1 MKKEIKK
8 QDSIELRLNAII
20 RLLAELMLTQD
31 KVKKISVY
39 RSLNQVG
46 LGPSEIG
53 SIFGKSRNEISS
65 TFPKKKKPKS
75 KNEIGEKD
83 E

>member
-1 MKKEIKK
+1 LKNVINK

-20 RLLAELMLTQD
+20 RLLAELLLTQD
-31 KVKKISVY
+31 KVKKISIY

-65 TFPKKKKPKS
+65 TFPKKNQSKS
-75 KNEIGEKD
+75 KQGEKD